1 MSREGTHTSVLIR
14 SISLKKYL
22 PRYAHRLECVVVRT
36 LLLLLVQI
44 LVPPLSFADHLA
56 AYKQNLATLNDS
68 DRIIPVPELKVPG
81 VNGVNVT
88 HTYLSTSVEN
98 LSQRLDTFFGED
110 RIYEDATG
118 SYVQIAGSSLYGR
131 GGEFDFGGKF
141 RLKIDLPQLSEK
153 INLVIESE
161 DDRDD
166 TEEFSGIT
174 TGEDLTDD
182 LGETDVSTALQ
193 FMLKEKKRWNLS
205 LRPGV
210 RFSDPIESFIKL
222 RFRRNQPLGDLWF
235 FRTTVEVGHYSVRGW
250 KNEWRFEFETDIGSK
265 NFFRSTS
272 TVVWREDGPGR
283 QFLGQVFLFSHV
295 IDPRQSIAYEFGTS
309 AETRPNL
316 RDLSY
321 FSSIRYRR
329 DIHRGWLFFELKP
342 QVIFARENSYKVDP
356 ALVLTL
362 EILLG
367 AKYLD

>member
-1 MSREGTHTSVLIR
+1 MTRAGPHTSALIR
-14 SISLKKYL
+14 NTTLKKCL
-22 PRYAHRLECVVVRT
+22 SRYAHRLEYAVLSFF
-36 LLLLLVQI
+36 LLYLLI
-44 LVPPLSFADHLA
+44 LVPSPSFADHLA
-56 AYKQNLATLNDS
+56 AYKSNLTTLNDS
-68 DRIIPVPELKVPG
+68 DDAILVPELKVPG
-81 VNGVNVT
+81 AKGVNIT
-88 HTYLSTSVEN
+88 HSYLSTSVER
-98 LSQRLDTFFGED
+98 LSQRIDTFFGED

-118 SYVQIAGSSLYGR
+118 SYVQVAGRTLYGR
-131 GGEFDFGGKF
+131 GGELDFGGNF

-161 DDRDD
+161 DERDD
-166 TEEFSGIT
+166 TEEISGIT
-174 TGEDLTDD
+174 TGEDLADD
-182 LGETDVSTALQ
+182 LGDTDVSTALQ

-222 RFRRNQPLGDLWF
+222 RFRRNQPLGDLWL
-235 FRTTVEVGHYSVRGW
+235 FRATVEVGHYSVRGW
-250 KNEWRFEFETDIGSK
+250 KNEWKFEFETDIGKK

-272 TVVWREDGPGR
+272 TVVWREDAPGR
-283 QFLGQVFLFSHV
+283 QFLGQVFLLSHV
-295 IDPRQSIAYEFGTS
+295 IDPRQSIAYEVGTS

-321 FSSIRYRR
+321 FSSVRYRR

-342 QVIFARENSYKVDP
+342 QVVFARENSYDIDP